1 LQHIVLVPKIPESL
15 NLKEIQELR
24 KKEKNLCKQIRL
36 DYKKI
41 SEKVNYDF
49 DQIKQLKSKRSTQF

>member
-24 KKEKNLCKQIRL
+24 EKEKNLRKQIRL

-41 SEKVNYDF
+41 SEKMNYDF
-49 DQIKQLKSKRSTQF
+49 HQVKQLKSNRSHS